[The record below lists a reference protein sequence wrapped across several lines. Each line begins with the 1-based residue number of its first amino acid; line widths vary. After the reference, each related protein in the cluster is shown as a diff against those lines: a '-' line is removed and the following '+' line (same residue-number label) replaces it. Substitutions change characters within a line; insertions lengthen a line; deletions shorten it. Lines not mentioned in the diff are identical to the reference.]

1 MKKFFFFFFLFINI
15 VNFLLISLDES
26 FSQGT
31 PSIRISNRIL
41 AVSSF
46 GAAPAGL
53 IAINKMKISASRNQ
67 TAVCL
72 DQTLKILLVQNIL
85 MYLLI
90 FSRPAVSRKKEHR
103 KVSYNNGRF

>member
-1 MKKFFFFFFLFINI
+1 MKKIFFFFFLFINI
-15 VNFLLISLDES
+15 VNFLLIRLDEG
-26 FSQGT
+26 FSRGA

-53 IAINKMKISASRNQ
+53 LAVIEMKTSSQNQ
-67 TAVCL
+67 MVSCL
-72 DQTLKILLVQNIL
+72 KQTLEILLVQNIF
-85 MYLLI
+85 MYLFI
-90 FSRPAVSRKKEHR
+90 FSRPAVSRKKEQR